1 MDKLICPSMMCAE
14 YGNLAKEVKELDDAG
29 VDVFHM
35 DIMDG
40 SFVPNFAMGMQDFE
54 LIRKKTA
61 KLVDVHLMI
70 NNPGDYVEMF
80 ADKGADII
88 YIHPE
93 ADSQPARTLAKI
105 IAKGK
110 KAGLAINPGTGVEV
124 ISELLWLTDYVMVM
138 TVNPGF
144 SGQEYLAYVDDKIKK
159 LVSLK
164 EKYNF
169 KVLVDGAISP
179 GKIKELSR
187 FGVDGFVV
195 GTSSLFGKENS
206 YKEIVKTLKEG
217 Q

>member
-206 YKEIVKTLKEG
+206 YKEIVKTLKGG